1 MKGSTLEKKNSRI
14 GWTMVIIASVL
25 ILAFSYIPMVQAF
38 LLSLKTGK
46 GNNLTF
52 GGVANYVRM
61 LNDTGFKTT
70 IGNTLFY
77 AVIQIPIMLLLALLV
92 AVLLNS
98 ETLKLRGFYRTCIFL
113 PCVTSPISYAILFKN
128 IFATDGVVNH
138 VLLSLGLINSPIAFI
153 LDPVWAKFVII
164 IALIWRYSGYYMI
177 FFLSALQN
185 TDKSVY
191 EAAKIDGANFR
202 QSFFKI
208 TMPILKPIIFLTSI
222 MAVTNTL
229 QLFDE
234 VVNLT
239 GGGPGNATRTIS
251 EYIYDLSF
259 NYVPNYGYAAA
270 VSYVVLVMMILGI
283 FLRVR
288 VCYWLAIVGVA
299 YMYFRMLS
307 RNISARYAENQAF
320 LKHYYRLTGW
330 FFGKKSDMTRNK
342 GYHIYKCPQCR
353 QKVRVPKGKGK
364 ISIHCPKCGN
374 DFIKRS

>member
-98 ETLKLRGFYRTCIFL
+98 ETLKLKGFYRTCIFL

-177 FFLSALQN
+177 FFLSALTN
-185 TDKSVY
+185 RYKSVY

-270 VSYVVLVMMILGI
+270 VSYVVLVI
-283 FLRVR
+283 
-288 VCYWLAIVGVA
+288 IVLITIV
-299 YMYFRMLS
+299 
-307 RNISARYAENQAF
+307 Q
-320 LKHYYRLTGW
+320 KKVTG
-330 FFGKKSDMTRNK
+330 D
-342 GYHIYKCPQCR
+342 H
-353 QKVRVPKGKGK
+353 
-364 ISIHCPKCGN
+364 
-374 DFIKRS
+374 DE